1 MLDFQKILPYLKV
14 DNDGLPLD
22 KTLYHAGYAETKKIE
37 EEIEAVF
44 GEKYPK
50 FLDKN
55 RPKEKTAH
63 KLYRREIYRNV
74 VQQFRTKVLSMVNT
88 IYQNDDFNVTFP
100 NGQETNT
107 LKDYTENGMFSN
119 ETLVEWFFAEWAKYY
134 IDDPNAV
141 VAPVLKKFVS
151 NDTQFQEPKLM
162 IVESE
167 GVIQLNDEI
176 CVLRG
181 DEKTWISVDDKKV
194 KCGRN
199 LYFYDKDSFVI
210 CKQKAKKSSKDN
222 ITNYDWE
229 IIGQS
234 LVMTEQGDVASFMP
248 FLHNCGK
255 IPALKL
261 GRILGEKIDGEVQ
274 IYKSEVS
281 DAIPFLKGIL
291 QRASDKEI
299 ELLLH
304 IHSVEYYYTT
314 KKQCNAPGCKNGY
327 IDRNNSE
334 DPNGIPTKVKCGN
347 CDNQGFPI
355 NGIEYIVIT
364 LPEAGGLD
372 SKQQQLPS
380 GPPAGFVPRNIETV
394 REIRAEIL
402 DEWEKAWGTINAQWI
417 MKSPNVASGISKDYD
432 RQEYSK
438 REAEI
443 SLHIKKHLSNEY
455 RWTGAI
461 RYGLSQNVDSILPV
475 VNVPTDNF
483 NLFTQEEALD
493 EYTKAIEK
501 GMNGIL
507 TSNLA
512 VIYSGKKFGQ
522 KSDITKRLELFTKID
537 PFLSISGKDK
547 ERSLMQMLFDQI
559 KVFGFGST
567 KVKMLVD
574 KIYLSIN
581 LDSILTD
588 LINADKNFLSSTFE
602 AQKTKIFEELTKYV
616 PDQISEDIFKTI
628 KQEPL
633 TDVIGQVA

>member
-14 DNDGLPLD
+14 NDHGLPLD
-22 KTLYHAGYAETKKIE
+22 KTLYHAGYDETKKIE

-63 KLYRREIYRNV
+63 KVYRREIYRNV

-88 IYQNDDFNVTFP
+88 IYQNDDFNVIFP
-100 NGQETNT
+100 NTQETNT

-119 ETLVEWFFAEWAKYY
+119 ETLIEWFFAEWAKYY

-141 VAPVLKKFVS
+141 VAPVLKNFVS
-151 NDTQFQEPKLM
+151 NDTQFQEPKMM

-167 GVIQLNDEI
+167 GVIQLNDDI

-181 DEKTWISVDDKKV
+181 EEKTWIDVDGKQV

-210 CKQKAKKSSKDN
+210 CKQKAKKSGNSN
-222 ITNYDWE
+222 ETNYIWE
-229 IIGQS
+229 IIGQDILLS
-234 LVMTEQGDVASFMP
+234 EVGEIIEITPM
-248 FLHNCGK
+248 LHNCGK
-255 IPALKL
+255 IPAMKI

-327 IDRNNSE
+327 IDRMNPE
-334 DPNGIPTKVKCGN
+334 DPNGIPVKVKCGN

-364 LPEAGGLD
+364 LPESGGLD

-394 REIRAEIL
+394 REIRAEIF

-417 MKSPNVASGISKDYD
+417 MKTPNSTSGISKDYD
-432 RQEYSK
+432 RQEYTK
-438 REAEI
+438 RVAEI
-443 SLHIKKHLSNEY
+443 SLHVKKHLSAEY
-455 RWTGAI
+455 RWMAAI
-461 RYGLSQNVDSILPV
+461 RYGLGKSIDSIVPV

-493 EYTKAIEK
+493 EYTRAIK
-501 GMNGIL
+501 DGMNGIL

-512 VIYSGKKFGQ
+512 IVYSSKKFGQ
-522 KSDITKRLELFTKID
+522 KSDITKRLELFTKIE
-537 PFLSISGKDK
+537 PFLSIIGKDK

-559 KVFGFGST
+559 KVFGFGSE
-567 KVKMLVD
+567 KVKTLVD

-588 LINADKNFLSSTFE
+588 LINSDKNFLSSTFE
-602 AQKTKIFEELTKYV
+602 SQKTKIFEELTKYV
-616 PDQISEDIFKTI
+616 PDSISEDIFKTI